1 MLKFILKKNGIFKV
15 KKEKEVEGAEVWIVS
30 WDSRY
35 GKYSDN
41 IQKVAKAFLLKQDA
55 IDFAQSL
62 YDAHAL
68 LQNTNDIHI
77 NIKKQE

>member
-1 MLKFILKKNGIFKV
+1 MLKFILKKNGIFNV

-30 WDSRY
+30 WESRY
-35 GKYSDN
+35 GKYSDS
-41 IQKVAKAFLLKQDA
+41 IKKVAKAFLLKQDA

>member
-1 MLKFILKKNGIFKV
+1 MLKFILKKNDIFNV

-30 WDSRY
+30 WESRY

-41 IQKVAKAFLLKQDA
+41 IQTVAKAFLLKQDA

-77 NIKKQE
+77 NIEKQE

>member
-77 NIKKQE
+77 NIEKQE

>member
-1 MLKFILKKNGIFKV
+1 MLKFILKKNVIFKV

-41 IQKVAKAFLLKQDA
+41 TKKVAKAFLLKQDA

-77 NIKKQE
+77 NIEKQE

>member
-1 MLKFILKKNGIFKV
+1 MLKFILKKNGIFKA

-41 IQKVAKAFLLKQDA
+41 TKKVAKAFLLKQDA

-77 NIKKQE
+77 NIEKQE

>member
-30 WDSRY
+30 WESRY
-35 GKYSDN
+35 GKYSDS
-41 IQKVAKAFLLKQDA
+41 IKKVAKAFLLKQDA

-77 NIKKQE
+77 NIEKQD

>member
-1 MLKFILKKNGIFKV
+1 MLKFILKKNGIFNV

-30 WDSRY
+30 WESRY
-35 GKYSDN
+35 GKYSDS
-41 IQKVAKAFLLKQDA
+41 IKKVAKAFLLKQDA

-77 NIKKQE
+77 NIEKQE

>member
-1 MLKFILKKNGIFKV
+1 MLKFIFKKNGIFKV
-15 KKEKEVEGAEVWIVS
+15 KKEKEVEGAEVWMVS
-30 WDSRY
+30 WDSRC
-35 GKYSDN
+35 GKNGYYT
-41 IQKVAKAFLLKQDA
+41 QKVAKAFLLKQDA

-77 NIKKQE
+77 NIEKQE

>member
-15 KKEKEVEGAEVWIVS
+15 KKEKEVDGAEVWIVS
-30 WDSRY
+30 WDSRHGRHGY
-35 GKYSDN
+35 TT
-41 IQKVAKAFLLKQDA
+41 QKVAKAFLLKQDA

-68 LQNTNDIHI
+68 LQNKNDIHI
-77 NIKKQE
+77 NIEKQE

>member
-77 NIKKQE
+77 NIEKQD

>member
-1 MLKFILKKNGIFKV
+1 MLKFMLKKNGIFNV

-30 WDSRY
+30 WESRY
-35 GKYSDN
+35 GKYSDS
-41 IQKVAKAFLLKQDA
+41 IKKVAKAFLLKQDA

>member
-1 MLKFILKKNGIFKV
+1 MLKFILKKNAIFNV

-30 WDSRY
+30 WESRY
-35 GKYSDN
+35 GKYYND
-41 IQKVAKAFLLKQDA
+41 IQTVAKAFLLKQDA

-77 NIKKQE
+77 NIEKQK